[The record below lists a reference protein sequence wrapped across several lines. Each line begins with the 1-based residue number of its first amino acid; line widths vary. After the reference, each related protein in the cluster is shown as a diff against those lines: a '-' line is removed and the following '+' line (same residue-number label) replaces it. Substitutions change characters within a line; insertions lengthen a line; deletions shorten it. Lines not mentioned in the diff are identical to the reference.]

1 MRIDA
6 PPELAAEF
14 KAKFGVEMEFF
25 VRQYYNATQIV
36 LAVTDRLLT
45 EGKPLT
51 GQSMHDMLFTIGKFQ
66 GLIPLEFKSNTATVP
81 LDINVM
87 KGGKDVTIKQMSSD

>member
-14 KAKFGVEMEFF
+14 KAKYGVEMEFF
-25 VRQYYNATQIV
+25 VRQYYNAMQIV
-36 LAVTDRLLT
+36 LTTADKLLS

-51 GQSMHDMLFTIGKFQ
+51 GENLHDELFAIGKFK
-66 GLIPLEFKSNTATVP
+66 GLIPLEFQTNTASVP

-87 KGGKDVTIKQMSSD
+87 KGGKDVTVEQMSND